1 MLKNIKECKLAAKR
15 IGVSMYLLLFACLSS
30 NLIADTVTNPIT
42 GRTWMDKNL
51 GANQVATSVT
61 DPNAYGDLYQWG
73 RLNDGHQSRS
83 SSTTNSTSN
92 SDTPGHSLFI
102 LADPDWRSP
111 ANDDLWQGL
120 DGVNN
125 PCPQGF
131 RLPTEVEFEAERL
144 TWDSNDA
151 QGAFN
156 SPLKFTLTGAR
167 SRVSGQIGNVGM
179 FAGYRTSTLSDG
191 SARVMGI
198 SSTNAFMGTR
208 ERADGN
214 CVRCIMNEVNLGD
227 LNGDDSIDI
236 LDIVLI
242 VNLIL
247 EYEYDI
253 IADMNQ
259 DSSLNVLDVVALVQ
273 VILDNY

>member
-1 MLKNIKECKLAAKR
+1 
-15 IGVSMYLLLFACLSS
+15 
-30 NLIADTVTNPIT
+30 
-42 GRTWMDKNL
+42 
-51 GANQVATSVT
+51 
-61 DPNAYGDLYQWG
+61 
-73 RLNDGHQSRS
+73 
-83 SSTTNSTSN
+83 
-92 SDTPGHSLFI
+92 
-102 LADPDWRSP
+102 
-111 ANDDLWQGL
+111 NDDLWQGL

-131 RLPTEVEFEAERL
+131 RLPTEVEFESERL

-156 SPLKFTLTGAR
+156 SPLKLTLTGAR

-179 FAGYRTSTLSDG
+179 FAGYRTSTLSGG

-236 LDIVLI
+236 LDIILI
-242 VNLIL
+242 VNMIL
-247 EYEYDI
+247 ANESNS
-253 IADMNQ
+253 IADYNS
-259 DSSLNVLDVVALVQ
+259 DGEVNILDIVAIVQ
-273 VILDNY
+273 VILN

>member
-51 GANQVATSVT
+51 GASQVATSIT

-131 RLPTEVEFEAERL
+131 RLPTEVEFESERL

-156 SPLKFTLTGAR
+156 SPLKLTLTGAR

-179 FAGYRTSTLSDG
+179 FAGYRTSTLSGG

-236 LDIVLI
+236 LDIILI
-242 VNLIL
+242 VNMIL
-247 EYEYDI
+247 ANESNS
-253 IADMNQ
+253 IADYNS
-259 DSSLNVLDVVALVQ
+259 DGEVNILDIVAIVQ
-273 VILDNY
+273 VILN